1 MATISIRND
10 DTTPPPGAEQ
20 LRTFNGSYP
29 LPESG
34 RSFWSYGPA
43 IEHLPLNL
51 FQSAIGIT
59 VSSDSKI
66 LQMLQHCHT
75 DE

>member
-1 MATISIRND
+1 MAERNVQAAIEKRSAK
-10 DTTPPPGAEQ
+10 TQ
-20 LRTFNGSYP
+20 LRTFNGSYS

-34 RSFWSYGPA
+34 RSFRSHSPA
-43 IEHLPLNL
+43 IERLPLNL

-59 VSSDSKI
+59 ISSDPKI

-75 DE
+75 DK

>member
-1 MATISIRND
+1 MT
-10 DTTPPPGAEQ
+10 Q

-34 RSFWSYGPA
+34 RSFRSHRPA

-51 FQSAIGIT
+51 FQSAIEIT
-59 VSSDSKI
+59 ISSYPKI

-75 DE
+75 DK